1 MTGAALSF
9 ILYSLPLNGIFAKI
23 YTPTGKT
30 VYTFLN
36 NK

>member
-9 ILYSLPLNGIFAKI
+9 ILYSSPLNGIFDKI
-23 YTPTGKT
+23 YTTTGKS

>member
-1 MTGAALSF
+1 MSGAALSF
-9 ILYSLPLNGIFAKI
+9 VLYSSPLNGIFAKI
-23 YTPTGKT
+23 YTPIGKT